1 MNGDSTM
8 VRKILA
14 LLVTL
19 MILCSVAAFAEE
31 VAPQNTPKVVI
42 DVSQADADGY
52 FTAKFIIYN
61 AVYKGFICSLNYN
74 IEAVAP
80 IDFETKQP
88 TTDFLKFAKK
98 PTVAKNLE
106 TGEAIENWSN
116 DGMLKIDDK
125 AGLINFSNFL
135 NTKQPMPNSIVT
147 KNKQILAPE
156 AGLVVYEFNFKKLAD
171 KPFDFKLAT
180 SVKANPT
187 GFMLVSGSGLQA
199 YTFEIKLSDANAEQV
214 KFEPKTTTKVSDTGT
229 ATDEEKEKRVQG
241 RTNGV
246 IFLYIGNYATVSDS
260 KLKWV
265 DKDNKAVMPY
275 IKDSRTL
282 VPLRYIA
289 EELGAKVSYNE
300 ETKEITIKTMASELV
315 LTVGKKEYTNDGV
328 KKQMDTPAEIIEG
341 RTFVPVRVISEDLNK
356 AIYWSEKDKM
366 VVITPKEYIWAE
378 ENEIEKELLNR
389 VQMLVSPLIR
399 DMAY

>member
-1 MNGDSTM
+1 MNGDSAM
-8 VRKILA
+8 VRKISA
-14 LLVTL
+14 LIVAFILVFS
-19 MILCSVAAFAEE
+19 MFAFASD
-31 VAPQNTPKVVI
+31 VAPQNTPKVVL
-42 DVSQADADGY
+42 DVAKADADGY
-52 FTAKFIIYN
+52 FKAKFIIYN
-61 AVYKGFICSLNYN
+61 AVYKGLICSLNYN
-74 IEAVAP
+74 VEAVTP

-88 TTDFLKFAKK
+88 TTDFLKFAQK
-98 PTVAKNLE
+98 PTIAKNLE
-106 TGEAIENWSN
+106 TGENIEKWSD

-156 AGLVVYEFNFKKLAD
+156 TGLVVYEFNFKKLSD

-180 SVKANPT
+180 NIKANPS

-199 YTFEIKLSDANAEQV
+199 YTFEIKLPDAVEKVDFKPN
-214 KFEPKTTTKVSDTGT
+214 TTTKVSDTGAT
-229 ATDEEKEKRVQG
+229 TDEEKEKRVQG

-246 IFLYIGNYATVSDS
+246 IFLYIGNYATVSNS
-260 KLKWV
+260 VLKWV
-265 DKDNKAVMPY
+265 DKDNKNVMPY
-275 IKDSRTL
+275 IKDNRTL

-300 ETKEITIKTMASELV
+300 ETKEITIKSMETELI

-328 KKQMDTPAEIIEG
+328 KKQMDTAAEVIDG

-356 AIYWSEKDKM
+356 ALYWSEKDKL
-366 VVITPKEYIWAE
+366 VIITPKDYIWAE
-378 ENEIEKELLNR
+378 ENEIEKELLQR